1 MHDIIIIGAGAAGL
15 AAGQRLRAAGRDAL
29 IVEARD
35 RVGGRIHTDR
45 SHGPAE
51 LGAEFIHGDRAVT
64 WEIVRAAGLRTAPWL
79 GRRGFGQA
87 GRILP
92 PDDPADERANAL
104 YDLATN
110 YDGPDRSTADLLRAA
125 AEPGEPALT
134 FALQWLANI
143 EGADPERLSAKALSR
158 EHATSSNGEGNFHI
172 LDGYDRAVAQL
183 AAGLEIRLKC
193 AVERVAWGEEGVRLG
208 LAGGE
213 ELRAR
218 RAIVT
223 VPLGVLQAG
232 RPIFEPELPEAKRRA
247 IGAIAMGNVTKLLL
261 WFERPIWPELMVLS
275 TDGAVATWWPVES
288 AAVPA
293 LMGYTGGPAALRLAA
308 LGEAAAIE
316 LALRELSALLGLDAA
331 AVCLGGRMAD
341 WSRDPWSLG
350 AYSYSPVGMGDARAV
365 LAAPLGPLHFAGEAT
380 VTSGHIATVHGAIE
394 SGRRAADE
402 VIASGG

>member
-293 LMGYTGGPAALRLAA
+293 LMGYTGGPAARRRARLRRSSWRYASSRRCWASTRRRSAWAA
-308 LGEAAAIE
+308 GWPTGRATRGAWGLTAIARWAWAMRGLSWLRRWGRCTSRARRPSPAAI
-316 LALRELSALLGLDAA
+316 LRRCMGRSRVA
-331 AVCLGGRMAD
+331 GGRPT
-341 WSRDPWSLG
+341 R
-350 AYSYSPVGMGDARAV
+350 
-365 LAAPLGPLHFAGEAT
+365 
-380 VTSGHIATVHGAIE
+380 
-394 SGRRAADE
+394 
-402 VIASGG
+402 